1 MPRSISP
8 ELGSSEESLFCA
20 RCLTNQHLL
29 TQTLASYLPAPTHP
43 EYAQFEKSY
52 PKYRKELEER
62 YPQVCRNCEPRV
74 RERLQVTGYAAKTDH
89 LRRMV
94 ERTRNG
100 QAKRLRPWGWQDNV
114 VALAAVCW
122 WISLV
127 VQLAWHALSAIKWT
141 DEPIGLRQQDAL
153 RDFPL
158 TLSEC
163 MRRSLGSGPLDSAC
177 DKSYRTLVGKTI
189 MLGLLSAWWN
199 PRLRQKLRGNV
210 GRMVGL
216 VEYYKLQV
224 VFLLLRAAAW
234 GLLAQSSA
242 FGSDT
247 KQAKATHSFMVAFI
261 AIVSHICL
269 FNQHC

>member
-1 MPRSISP
+1 MPRPISP

-43 EYAQFEKSY
+43 EYAQYEKSY
-52 PKYRKELEER
+52 PRYRKELEER
-62 YPQVCRNCEPRV
+62 YPQVCQDCEPRV
-74 RERLQVTGYAAKTDH
+74 RERIQVTGYAAKTDH

-94 ERTRNG
+94 EQTRNG
-100 QAKRLRPWGWQDNV
+100 QSKRLRPRGWQDNV
-114 VALAAVCW
+114 VALAAICW
-122 WISLV
+122 WMSLL
-127 VQLAWHALSAIKWT
+127 VQLGWHALSVIKWT
-141 DEPIGLRQQDAL
+141 DEPPGLRAQDVPSDSSVAL
-153 RDFPL
+153 SD
-158 TLSEC
+158 C
-163 MRRSLGSGPLDSAC
+163 VRRSLVPGPLEPAC
-177 DKSYRTLVGKTI
+177 AQSYCTLTAQALI
-189 MLGLLSAWWN
+189 LGLISAWWN

-234 GLLAQSSA
+234 GLLAKSSA

-247 KQAKATHSFMVAFI
+247 KHARATHSFMVAFI
-261 AIVSHICL
+261 TIVSLLLLLSRH
-269 FNQHC
+269 